1 MKKRHLYITLLVAL
15 TATAPMLLQAQ
26 LNYTARIAVSGERI
40 TKTETT
46 TRVAMNLDLSNLE
59 LDKNHLLVITPVV
72 SALDGS
78 QNVELPPVVI
88 SGTRRNTMLQR
99 PYTWKGKPE
108 IDKTQSRYMVV
119 GKKDIPGVVAYNG
132 EIPYAAWQ
140 QHARLWLKTE
150 ASGCAACD
158 LGSGTIPV
166 SERIFAEV
174 YKPVYAVSFVTP
186 EAEAVKQRSET
197 YTANFTYRVGRSEL
211 LPDFE
216 NNATE
221 LNKVDKVIREVQGD
235 KDLTFTNVEIN
246 GYASPEGS
254 YSSNMK
260 LSENRAHA
268 FSSYLV
274 KKYGLNDNQ
283 FTVKWHGEDWDGLSQ
298 AVQASQLD
306 KRNDILRIIETE
318 PNHDARD
325 AKIIALDNRQ
335 TYNTLLNEYYPP
347 LRRNDYTVGFIARA
361 FDVEEAKQLVK
372 TRPNLLSLN
381 EMFLVAQTYDKES
394 DNYKEVFDVAAR
406 LYPDDPVSNINAAA
420 VAIENGDV
428 EGAYKR
434 LSRLSDNPKAW
445 NNLAVALAMKG
456 EYDEALKLF
465 ERAGAQG
472 DNTAAENAKEI
483 VKMMESM

>member
-1 MKKRHLYITLLVAL
+1 MKKISIYIILSVMMVLATSVA
-15 TATAPMLLQAQ
+15 QAQ
-26 LNYTARIAVSGERI
+26 SEYHDQVKATGTTI
-40 TKTETT
+40 TKEDGAVTLT
-46 TRVAMNLDLSNLE
+46 MNVVLDDLHI
-59 LDKNHLLVITPVV
+59 DKNHLLVITPVI
-72 SALDGS
+72 SANDGS
-78 QNVELPPVVI
+78 QSTHLRPMVI
-88 SGTRRNTMLQR
+88 KGSRRDIMLNR
-99 PYTWKGKPE
+99 PFEWKGKPKFNSIE
-108 IDKTQSRYMVV
+108 QYMPVRKNNTQQS
-119 GKKDIPGVVAYNG
+119 IAYSETFPQSEWHKN
-132 EIPYAAWQ
+132 
-140 QHARLWLKTE
+140 ARLWLETE
-150 ASGCAACD
+150 VMGCADCD
-158 LGSGTIPV
+158 LGSDATNLVG
-166 SERIFAEV
+166 RIFAEP
-174 YKPVYAVSFVTP
+174 YKPVYAVSFITP

-197 YTANFTYRVGRSEL
+197 YTANFTYRVGRYEL
-211 LPDFE
+211 LPNFE
-216 NNATE
+216 NNAAE
-221 LNKVDKVIREVQGD
+221 LEKVDKVIREVQGD

-283 FTVKWHGEDWDGLSQ
+283 FAVKWHGEDWDGLSK

-306 KRNDILRIIETE
+306 KRDDILRIITTE